1 MSILKGFTTIS
12 YWADDLEAAANW
24 YAELLGIE
32 PYFRRPAYIEFR
44 VGPDEDELGIVDAA
58 YLPDGWARGAA
69 GVVMHW
75 AVDDVHATFATLQEM
90 GATSV
95 QPPIERGPGYVTASV
110 LDPFGNVL
118 GVMENVHFDER
129 HGSQAA

>member
-58 YLPDGWARGAA
+58 YLPDGWVRGAA

-75 AVDDVHATFATLQEM
+75 AVATP
-90 GATSV
+90 V